1 MGLKVDDSR
10 APYLQM
16 ADDLRQAIRDGSL
29 GPGDRL
35 PSTRE
40 LMERYGVANM
50 TVQNALRVLRDEG
63 LIYGVPGR
71 GSYVRS
77 EISAADPAAEGEA
90 HSPEYVA
97 ILRQLDEVT
106 DELQRIADRVTQLEQ
121 RQDQGAKRAR

>member
-16 ADDLRQAIRDGSL
+16 ADDLRQAIRSGSL

-40 LMERYGVANM
+40 LMEQYGVANM

-77 EISAADPAAEGEA
+77 EVSQAGPAAEGEA

-97 ILRQLDEVT
+97 ILHQLGAMT

-121 RQDQGAKRAR
+121 AQGSTS